1 MSYLKELARNFQCS
15 QEVQPPQADP
25 SLTASTA
32 LTVRPNHPTGLER
45 KIAGWSDAEKKR
57 IQLDA
62 QRAVVRKGGPTGLP
76 GQ

>member
-1 MSYLKELARNFQCS
+1 MSVLKEILRSFNAT
-15 QEVQPPQADP
+15 QEVSPPQVGP
-25 SLTASTA
+25 SIEKPMA